1 MKVTY
6 DKYSKRYY
14 IESGDWRDRP
24 IALTFEELEA
34 FTEMLKQICSD
45 EYSRALEFEL
55 TGDGKANDCTSGS
68 CSI

>member
-1 MKVTY
+1 MEVNY
-6 DKYSKRYY
+6 DKYTGKYFFTTTRH
-14 IESGDWRDRP
+14 GTL
-24 IALTFEELEA
+24 ATMTFEELEA